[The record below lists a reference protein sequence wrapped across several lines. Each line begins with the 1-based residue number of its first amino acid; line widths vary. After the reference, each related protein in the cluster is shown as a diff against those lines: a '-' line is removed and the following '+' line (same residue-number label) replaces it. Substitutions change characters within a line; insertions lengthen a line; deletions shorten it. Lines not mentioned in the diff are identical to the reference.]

1 MLKVEMTYP
10 RTATLADVEASK
22 LQIEADWDGVYK
34 VGRLVF
40 KEFNDDGAVI
50 IVTLSEVE

>member
-50 IVTLSEVE
+50 IVTLLEVE